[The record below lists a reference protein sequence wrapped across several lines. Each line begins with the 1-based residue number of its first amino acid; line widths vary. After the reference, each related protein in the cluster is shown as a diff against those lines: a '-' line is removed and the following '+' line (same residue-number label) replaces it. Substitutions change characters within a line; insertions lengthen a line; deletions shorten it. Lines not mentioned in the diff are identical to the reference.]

1 MLNLSGRNQL
11 SIKGLS
17 EEDNRKL
24 PGTLFPVDTM
34 MPESRI
40 SDNDAL
46 QLQAKDYQEAI
57 ERTETQIETNDH
69 YEVQLVKRVNG
80 LEKAWDLTLEQRELE
95 ETRVQQEEDIG
106 SHQRYREWA
115 KENLVRLCAIT
126 ISFAE
131 LINTIVEGGRGAII
145 RGAQAVGKLAS
156 AVT

>member
-46 QLQAKDYQEAI
+46 QLQAKDYQEGI
-57 ERTETQIETNDH
+57 ERTET
-69 YEVQLVKRVNG
+69 
-80 LEKAWDLTLEQRELE
+80 
-95 ETRVQQEEDIG
+95 
-106 SHQRYREWA
+106 
-115 KENLVRLCAIT
+115 
-126 ISFAE
+126 
-131 LINTIVEGGRGAII
+131 
-145 RGAQAVGKLAS
+145 
-156 AVT
+156 

>member
-1 MLNLSGRNQL
+1 M
-11 SIKGLS
+11 
-17 EEDNRKL
+17 
-24 PGTLFPVDTM
+24 
-34 MPESRI
+34 
-40 SDNDAL
+40 
-46 QLQAKDYQEAI
+46 
-57 ERTETQIETNDH
+57 
-69 YEVQLVKRVNG
+69 
-80 LEKAWDLTLEQRELE
+80 
-95 ETRVQQEEDIG
+95 QQEEDIG